1 MKKSDLL
8 IILLGS
14 TLFLSVQSA
23 FGESLYYGAGG
34 SYAWQR
40 FNTDDLN
47 RQWSPFGFDV
57 KFSDAPGTFIKMGY
71 DFDEKLAAEVEVGYL
86 YDFNYDQKRFVW
98 GAPWDPSA
106 VSPGPFYKVPIRNK
120 GDADV
125 ATLTAAGKY
134 GIPVT
139 EDAKPYIIAGGGLM
153 YWHLEVSDT
162 TSGYYL
168 SNSETNLGGCAKVGA
183 GIEFKA
189 WQDYSIIAEGSYV
202 AGFGDVD
209 KVRFIVLEIGLIYR
223 PPASSAATL
232 PIKKI
237 EPEAKRY

>member
-1 MKKSDLL
+1 MKKSAFL
-8 IILLGS
+8 IIFLVS
-14 TLFLSVQSA
+14 ALFLSVQSV

-47 RQWSPFGFDV
+47 RQWAPFGFDV
-57 KFSDAPGTFIKMGY
+57 KFSDAPGAFIKVGY
-71 DFDEKLAAEVEVGYL
+71 DFNDKLAAEVEAGYL
-86 YDFNYDQKRFVW
+86 FDFNYDRRNIVW

-106 VSPGPFYKVPIRNK
+106 VAPGPFYKIPILNK

-125 ATLTAAGKY
+125 GTMIVAGKY

-139 EDAKPYIIAGGGLM
+139 EDIKPYIIAGGGLL

-168 SNSETNLGGCAKVGA
+168 SNSETNLGGCAKAGA

-189 WQDYSIIAEGSYV
+189 WEGYSVIAEGSYV

-209 KVRFIVLEIGLIYR
+209 KVRYIALEIGLIYR
-223 PPASSAATL
+223 PPVPSEASL
-232 PIKKI
+232 IKKI
-237 EPEAKRY
+237 QPAAQR